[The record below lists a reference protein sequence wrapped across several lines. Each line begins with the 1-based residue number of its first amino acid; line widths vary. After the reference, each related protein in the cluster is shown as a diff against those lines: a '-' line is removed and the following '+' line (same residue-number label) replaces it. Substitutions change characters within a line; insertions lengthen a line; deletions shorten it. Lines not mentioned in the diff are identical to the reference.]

1 MATWIVWKWR
11 YAAVGRDGPLPAAI
25 EVVGEVEAG
34 DLTEAERKARVL
46 YGDNPLHRVQS
57 RASYELSREEARMV
71 AHRQPPPFQG
81 RRTKETGNGKD
92 EK

>member
-1 MATWIVWKWR
+1 MATWVVWRWR
-11 YAAVGRDGPLPAAI
+11 FPPHNQEGPLPAAI
-25 EVVGEVEAG
+25 EIVGEIEAG
-34 DLTEAERKARVL
+34 DLTGAERKARVL

-71 AHRQPPPFQG
+71 AHRQPPLFQG
-81 RRTKETGNGKD
+81 RRTKEDFNGKD